1 MTVVGVSYYGYYV
14 EAAQPRPHL
23 TAYLGG
29 GKSEAGLSVGSIMEA
44 GTGEDEG
51 EREPGQRVTV
61 TITGH

>member
-1 MTVVGVSYYGYYV
+1 MVTIARLPG
-14 EAAQPRPHL
+14 PHL

>member
-1 MTVVGVSYYGYYV
+1 MVTI
-14 EAAQPRPHL
+14 ARLPQPCPHL